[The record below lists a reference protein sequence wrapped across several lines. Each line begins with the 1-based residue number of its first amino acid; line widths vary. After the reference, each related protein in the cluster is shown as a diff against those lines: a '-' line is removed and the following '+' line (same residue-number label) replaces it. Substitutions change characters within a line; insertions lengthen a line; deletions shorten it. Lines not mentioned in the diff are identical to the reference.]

1 MRQLVWREDVL
12 SEGSP
17 CTEALDSSYRARI
30 CAVIVT
36 YNIREAIHRCFDS
49 IQNQVGHVVIVDN
62 GSDEFTRRELN
73 RLAASDSVTTIL
85 NERNEGIA
93 RAFNQAVQWARG
105 EGFQWILTLDHDSEA
120 TPGMV
125 DKLVQAYV
133 TLQRQGIQN
142 VGVVGANPFDQNT
155 QLFIR
160 GYHLREGGGM
170 PLEEGDVMSSGSLIQ
185 SRVFDVIGFFNE
197 DLFVYYVDV
206 DFCLRVGRGGFRVFV
221 CPEAVLLHKEG
232 SKERR
237 KFFWRHAY
245 YDHRGKHAWYY
256 LTRNTIYMMKK
267 HDLSPSYT
275 YPMVRRIC
283 KDHVKILLYD
293 KERFS
298 VLWFSLKGLID
309 AFRGRF
315 GPLNSVNTTTLRDG

>member
-1 MRQLVWREDVL
+1 VN
-12 SEGSP
+12 SEESPCATLGSP
-17 CTEALDSSYRARI
+17 QRTQI

-36 YNIREAIHRCFDS
+36 YNIGEAIRRCFDS

-62 GSDEFTRRELN
+62 GSDELTRRELH
-73 RLAASDSVTTIL
+73 RLATSDSVTIVL

-105 EGFQWILTLDHDSEA
+105 KGFKWILTLDHDSEA

-125 DKLVQAYV
+125 DRLVQAYL
-133 TLQRQGIQN
+133 TLQRQGIHN

-155 QLFIR
+155 KVFIR
-160 GYHLREGGGM
+160 GRQPREGGGM
-170 PLEEGDVMSSGSLIQ
+170 PLEDGDVMSSGSLIQ
-185 SRVFDVIGFFNE
+185 SQVFDVVGLFNE

-206 DFCLRVGRGGFRVFV
+206 DFCLRLARGGFRVFL

-232 SKERR
+232 SREPR
-237 KFFWRHAY
+237 KFFWRKAF
-245 YDHRGKHAWYY
+245 YDRCGKHARYY

-267 HDLSPSYT
+267 HDLPPGLT
-275 YPMVRRIC
+275 YYMIRRIC
-283 KDHVKILLYD
+283 RDHVKILLYD

-298 VLWFSLKGLID
+298 VLWFSLRGLAD
-309 AFRGRF
+309 AFRGRY
-315 GPLNSVNTTTLRDG
+315 GPLNSVNTTNLPGS